1 MGCIIFENFFTATN
15 LIAAIPLK
23 SFSVTEDEEKEMPV
37 TVLNGNPGFKFI
49 EGSFLAK
56 NTADEKKMS
65 TKQHYLVM
73 NFPLSESDKN
83 TVLNDNIRYGK
94 IIDNLQIRTS
104 VRKDIIWCLCNGKS
118 GEYIVSRRQVLDTA
132 FSYEGDGRM
141 VLFNSTK
148 QESIS
153 FLSEDLKND
162 WVFHKDDITLKLG
175 EKDGYGSDEMLT
187 VPRAYLGMMSG
198 KKGVHFKNL
207 FTPVLEPSSLQ
218 IQNGKPFSWL
228 KSPTPVSFNF

>member
-23 SFSVTEDEEKEMPV
+23 SLSVTEDEEKEMPV

-153 FLSEDLKND
+153 FLSEDLKKD

-187 VPRAYLGMMSG
+187 VPRAYLGMMSR